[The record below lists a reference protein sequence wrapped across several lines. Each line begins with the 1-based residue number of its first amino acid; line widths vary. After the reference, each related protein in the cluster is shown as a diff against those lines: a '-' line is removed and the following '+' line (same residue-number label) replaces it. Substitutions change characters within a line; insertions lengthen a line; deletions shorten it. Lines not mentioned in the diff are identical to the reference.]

1 MTTSRG
7 GSRTAPTSNTMNYEQ
22 EDFGILTDDNLY
34 LDAMLI
40 KQIGVSDAEIK
51 VLRVWVPKYPLTKTS
66 VITCARQE
74 VQSYPP
80 NSGIAHLIF
89 DLRGTGDSD
98 TPLGTH
104 DYITD
109 LRSIKAWAMERF
121 GKINFGLL
129 GFPSSENG
137 RVHMWPLRP
146 GSMLESY
153 HYAAKG
159 EELVPPTILY
169 LSSYGNFSHTDEKRC
184 MALAED
190 GYDVYGMDPYRY
202 LLQASVKRPLTP
214 TILWEDLRLLI
225 QMLPAPPTIIAEP
238 MAAGLGLLWTAGVPE
253 VEGVIAIG
261 RAQSGLMPK
270 HIFDHSETKMAVY
283 DLRTL
288 IGKIAPRPTVLIHH
302 EGNPMGGS
310 EKRMKVLLKYSKEPH
325 RLESTEKISSGLLL
339 NLLAWMET
347 KQDKKT

>member
-1 MTTSRG
+1 
-7 GSRTAPTSNTMNYEQ
+7 MNYEQ

-40 KQIGVSDAEIK
+40 KQIGVSDEEIK
-51 VLRVWVPKYPLTKTS
+51 VLRVWVPKHPLTKMS
-66 VITCARQE
+66 VLSCARQE
-74 VQSYPP
+74 VKSYPP
-80 NSGIAHLIF
+80 NSGIAHLVF

-98 TPLGTH
+98 TLLGNH

-109 LRSIKAWAMERF
+109 LRSVKAWAMERF
-121 GKINFGLL
+121 GKINFGVL
-129 GFPSSENG
+129 GFPSSKNG

-169 LSSYGNFSHTDEKRC
+169 LASYGNFSHTDEKYC
-184 MALAED
+184 MALAEE

-202 LLQASVKRPLTP
+202 LLQASSKKPLTP
-214 TILWEDLRLLI
+214 ETLWEDLRLLV
-225 QMLPAPPTIIAEP
+225 QMLSAPPTIIAEP
-238 MAAGLGLLWTAGVPE
+238 MAAGLGLLWAAGVPE
-253 VEGVIAIG
+253 IQGVIAIG

-270 HIFDHSETKMAVY
+270 HIFDHSETAVY

-288 IGKIAPRPTVLIHH
+288 VGKIAPRPTVIIHH
-302 EGNPMGGS
+302 DGNPMGGN
-310 EKRMKVLLKYSKEPH
+310 KNRMEVLFKQSKEPH

>member
-1 MTTSRG
+1 
-7 GSRTAPTSNTMNYEQ
+7 MNYEQ

-34 LDAMLI
+34 LDAMLF
-40 KQIGVSDAEIK
+40 KQVGVSDEEIK

-66 VITCARQE
+66 VITCARRE
-74 VQSYPP
+74 IQSYPP

-98 TPLGTH
+98 SLLGNH
-104 DYITD
+104 DYLTD

-137 RVHMWPLRP
+137 NVDMWPLRI
-146 GSMLESY
+146 GSMLETY
-153 HYAAKG
+153 HYFAKG
-159 EELVPPTILY
+159 EELVAPTVLY
-169 LSSYGNFSHTDEKRC
+169 LSSYGNFSHADEKRC
-184 MALAED
+184 MTLAEE

-202 LLQASVKRPLTP
+202 LLSASASQRLTP
-214 TILWEDLRLLI
+214 DMLCDDLRLLI
-225 QMLPAPPTIIAEP
+225 QMLPVAPSIIAEP
-238 MAAGLGLLWTAGVPE
+238 MAAGLGLLWAAGVPE
-253 VEGVIAIG
+253 VKGVIAIG

-270 HIFDHSETKMAVY
+270 HIFDHSETAVY

-288 IGKIAPRPTVLIHH
+288 ISKIAPRPTVIVHH
-302 EGNPMGGS
+302 DGNPMGGDK
-310 EKRMKVLLKYSKEPH
+310 KRMEILFEHSQEPH

-347 KQDKKT
+347 KQD